1 MLTLPEIKAGVDRL
15 ASKINAPEN
24 LLPTYGYS
32 EDFAR
37 PHIEVDSR
45 FYFYVVVERGQ
56 ELDRKWAPF
65 LDQLLEWI
73 FVGVT
78 SQMAGTY
85 ELTHRVKSQDFRR
98 IMFAR
103 QIELLA
109 LLSPDWAN
117 RENERHQAIL
127 KCHPFRDSKY

>member
-1 MLTLPEIKAGVDRL
+1 MLTLPEIKAEVDRL
-15 ASKINAPEN
+15 AAKIDAPEN
-24 LLPTYGYS
+24 LLPTYGTS
-32 EDFAR
+32 RDFAY

-45 FYFYVVVERGQ
+45 FYYYVVVERGQ

-85 ELTHRVKSQDFRR
+85 ELAHRVESEDFRR
-98 IMFAR
+98 IWFAR
-103 QIELLA
+103 QIELLT
-109 LLSPDWAN
+109 LLNSDWAT
-117 RENERHQAIL
+117 REDERHKGIL
-127 KCHPFRDSKY
+127 RQCPFSDS

>member
-1 MLTLPEIKAGVDRL
+1 MLTLPEIKAEVDQL
-15 ASKINAPEN
+15 AAKIDTPEN

-32 EDFAR
+32 RDFAY

-45 FYFYVVVERGQ
+45 FYYYVIVERGQ

-73 FVGVT
+73 FVDVT

-85 ELTHRVKSQDFRR
+85 ELTQRVESQDFRR

-109 LLSPDWAN
+109 LLNPDWAA
-117 RENERHQAIL
+117 REAERHQKIL
-127 KCHPFRDSKY
+127 RHAPFRG